1 VSEVAA
7 AAAVDDQFAFSQKE
21 LLKSSELARYP

>member
-1 VSEVAA
+1 VIK
-7 AAAVDDQFAFSQKE
+7 AAAVDDQFAFWQKE